1 MKALHTS
8 DWHLG
13 RTLLQRRSRDGEF
26 DAVLAEITAIADTAQ
41 PDLIVHSGDLFD
53 SYRPA
58 HKDVLRAMRCLNDLA
73 RIAPT
78 VVLGGN
84 HDSPELFN
92 LLNYVSTTLRPD
104 ADQDRLQFVHS
115 RGDTDPGTVLDFDS
129 RDGRERIRLAALPYV
144 HPNRYLHLFP
154 GFGTTEGA
162 YAAGLRELQDGL
174 LALLLNGYDPARDV
188 LLFTAHQYVASSVPS
203 YSERMWEAREP
214 YATAADALP
223 QVAYCALGHIHKPQP
238 IGSGR
243 LPARYAGSPLQMD
256 FGESEETKSVT
267 VVDAAPGRRTLITP
281 HTLHSG
287 RRLARFD
294 GTLEELADSA
304 AQYTDVYLKAVIRS
318 DEPIPRLGARVAELV
333 PDAIVVEVEE
343 ECAATRATVLTGA
356 DAADDGQL
364 DVTAA
369 FSAYLAGT
377 RTPGQSADEV
387 VSAFASLLNTPDT
400 VLSPSPAESL
410 LAEAITSPW
419 TSAASGGTE
428 TAS

>member
-13 RTLLQRRSRDGEF
+13 RTLQRRSRDDEF
-26 DAVLAEITAIADTAQ
+26 DAVPAEITAIAESVQ

-58 HKDVLRAMRCLNDLA
+58 HKDVLRALRCLNAFA

-84 HDSPELFN
+84 HDSPELFD
-92 LLNYVSTTLRPD
+92 LLNYVAALRPD
-104 ADQDRLQFVHS
+104 ADQHRLRFIHS
-115 RGDTDPGTVLDFDS
+115 RGDTDPGAVLDFDS
-129 RDGRERIRLAALPYV
+129 RDGHQRIRLAALPYV

-162 YAAGLRELQDGL
+162 YAAGLRELQEGL
-174 LALLLNGYDPARDV
+174 LARLRDGYDPERDV
-188 LLFTAHQYVASSVPS
+188 LLFTAHQYVASAVPAQ
-203 YSERMWEAREP
+203 SERMWEVREP
-214 YATAADALP
+214 YATDADALP

-238 IGSGR
+238 VGAGR

-267 VVDAAPGRRTLITP
+267 VVEAGPGRRTLITP

-287 RRLARFD
+287 RRLARFH
-294 GTLEELADSA
+294 GTLEELGVDA
-304 AQYTDVYLKAVIRS
+304 AQYTGVYLKAVIRS
-318 DEPIPRLGARVAELV
+318 DEPVPRLGDRVAELV
-333 PDAIVVEVEE
+333 PQAIVVDVEE
-343 ECAATRATVLTGA
+343 DCAATRASVLTGA
-356 DAADDGQL
+356 DAADDSKL
-364 DVTAA
+364 DITAV
-369 FSAYLAGT
+369 FSAYLAEAG
-377 RTPGQSADEV
+377 TPGQSADEV
-387 VSAFASLLNTPDT
+387 VAAFADLLNTPDAT
-400 VLSPSPAESL
+400 SAPSPAEQL
-410 LAEAITSPW
+410 LAEALATSW
-419 TSAASGGTE
+419 TGAARGRTE

>member
-13 RTLLQRRSRDGEF
+13 RALGRRSRDEEF
-26 DAVLAEITAIADTAQ
+26 DAVLAEITAIADSMR

-53 SYRPA
+53 TYRPA
-58 HKDVLRAMRCLNDLA
+58 HKDILRAMRCLDGLA

-84 HDSPELFN
+84 HDSPELFD
-92 LLNYVSTTLRPD
+92 LLAYVCTLRSD
-104 ADQDRLQFVHS
+104 ADQGRLHFVHS
-115 RGDTDPGTVLDFDS
+115 RGDTEPGTVLDFDS
-129 RDGRERIRLAALPYV
+129 RDGHERIRLAALPYV

-162 YAAGLRELQDGL
+162 YAAGLRELQDAL
-174 LALLLNGYDPARDV
+174 LARLLDGYDPGRDV
-188 LLFTAHQYVASSVPS
+188 LLFTGHQYVAGAVPS

-214 YATAADALP
+214 YAAAADALP

-238 IGSGR
+238 VGSGH

-267 VVDAAPGRRTLITP
+267 VVDAAPGRRTLTTP

-294 GTLEELADSA
+294 GTLEELGVAA
-304 AQYTDVYLKAVIRS
+304 AQYTGAYLKAVIRT
-318 DEPIPRLGARVAELV
+318 DEPIPRLGERIADLV
-333 PDAIVVEVEE
+333 PDAVLVDFEE
-343 ECAATRATVLTGA
+343 ECAATRATVLTSA

-369 FSAYLAGT
+369 FSAYLAGAG
-377 RTPGQSADEV
+377 TPGQHADEV
-387 VSAFASLLNTPDT
+387 VAAFADLLNTPDS
-400 VLSPSPAESL
+400 VPPPSPAEHL
-410 LAEAITSPW
+410 LAEAIATPW
-419 TSAASGGTE
+419 TSAAHGGTE
-428 TAS
+428 TTS

>member
-13 RTLLQRRSRDGEF
+13 RTMARRSRDEEF
-26 DAVLAEITAIADTAQ
+26 DAVLAEITAIAEREQ

-58 HKDVLRAMRCLNDLA
+58 HKDILRAMRCLDALA

-84 HDSPELFN
+84 HDSPELFD
-92 LLNYVSTTLRPD
+92 LLNYVCTLRPD
-104 ADQDRLQFVHS
+104 ADQGRLQFVHS
-115 RGDTDPGTVLDFDS
+115 RGDTDPGTVLNFDS

-162 YAAGLRELQDGL
+162 YAAGLRELQEGL
-174 LALLLNGYDPARDV
+174 LTRLHDGYEPGRDV
-188 LLFTAHQYVASSVPS
+188 LLFTAHQFVASAVPGQ
-203 YSERMWEAREP
+203 SERMWEVREP
-214 YATAADALP
+214 YATDPDALP

-238 IGSGR
+238 VGSGR

-267 VVDAAPGRRTLITP
+267 VVEAAAGRRTLITP

-287 RRLARFD
+287 RRLARFH
-294 GTLEELADSA
+294 GTLEELRTDA
-304 AQYTDVYLKAVIRS
+304 AQYSGVYLKAVIRS
-318 DEPIPRLGARVAELV
+318 DEPVPRLGDKVAELV
-333 PDAIVVEVEE
+333 PEAVLVEVEE
-343 ECAATRATVLTGA
+343 DCTATRATVLTDA
-356 DAADDGQL
+356 DAAEHEAL
-364 DVTAA
+364 DITAA
-369 FSAYLAGT
+369 FSAYLADPG
-377 RTPGQSADEV
+377 TPGQSADEV
-387 VSAFASLLNTPDT
+387 VAAFAGLLNASDS
-400 VLSPSPAESL
+400 VLPASPAEQL
-410 LAEAITSPW
+410 LSEALATPW
-419 TSAASGGTE
+419 TSAAHGTTE
-428 TAS
+428 AAS

>member
-13 RTLLQRRSRDGEF
+13 RTLQRRSRDAEF
-26 DAVLAEITAIADTAQ
+26 DAVLAEITAIAERVQ

-58 HKDVLRAMRCLNDLA
+58 HKDVLRAMRCLNGLA

-84 HDSPELFN
+84 HDSPELFD
-92 LLNYVSTTLRPD
+92 LLNYVCTLRPD
-104 ADQDRLQFVHS
+104 ADQGRLRFVHS
-115 RGDTDPGTVLDFDS
+115 RGDSDPGTVLDFDS
-129 RDGRERIRLAALPYV
+129 RDGHERIRLAALPYV

-174 LALLLNGYDPARDV
+174 LTRLRDGYDPGRDV
-188 LLFTAHQYVASSVPS
+188 LLFTAHQYVASAVPAQ
-203 YSERMWEAREP
+203 SERMWEVREP
-214 YATAADALP
+214 YATDPDALP

-238 IGSGR
+238 VGTGR

-256 FGESEETKSVT
+256 FGESGETKSVT
-267 VVDAAPGRRTLITP
+267 VVEAEPGRRTLITP

-287 RRLARFD
+287 RRLEHFQ
-294 GTLEELADSA
+294 GTLDELQADA
-304 AQYTDVYLKAVIRS
+304 ARYSGVYLKAVIHS
-318 DEPIPRLGARVAELV
+318 DEPILQLGDKVADLV
-333 PDAIVVEVEE
+333 PEAVLVAVEE
-343 ECAATRATVLTGA
+343 NCAATRASVLTGA
-356 DAADDGQL
+356 DAADDSQL
-364 DVTAA
+364 DVTAV
-369 FSAYLAGT
+369 FSSYLAETG
-377 RTPGQSADEV
+377 TPGQRADEV
-387 VSAFASLLNTPDT
+387 VASFANLLSAPDPVPPACAAEQLL
-400 VLSPSPAESL
+400 SKA
-410 LAEAITSPW
+410 LASPW
-419 TSAASGGTE
+419 TDAARGGTE

>member
-13 RTLLQRRSRDGEF
+13 RTLQRRSRDEEF
-26 DAVLAEITAIADTAQ
+26 DAVLAEITAIAESVQ

-53 SYRPA
+53 TYRPA
-58 HKDVLRAMRCLNDLA
+58 HKDILRAVRCLYGLS

-84 HDSPELFN
+84 HDSPELFD
-92 LLNYVSTTLRPD
+92 LLGYLCTLRPD
-104 ADQDRLQFVHS
+104 ADQGRLRFVHG
-115 RGDTDPGTVLDFDS
+115 RGDTEPGTVLDFDS

-154 GFGTTEGA
+154 GFGTTDGA

-174 LALLLNGYDPARDV
+174 LTRLLDGHDPDRDV
-188 LLFTAHQYVASSVPS
+188 LLFTAHQYVGSSVPS

-238 IGSGR
+238 VGSGR

-287 RRLARFD
+287 RRLARFA
-294 GTLEELADSA
+294 GTLEELGASA
-304 AQYTDVYLKAVIRS
+304 AQYRGVYLKTVIRS
-318 DEPIPRLGARVAELV
+318 EEPIARLGERVAELV
-333 PDAIVVEVEE
+333 PDAIVVDVEE
-343 ECAATRATVLTGA
+343 DCAATRATVMTGA
-356 DAADDGQL
+356 DATGEDQL

-369 FSAYLAGT
+369 FSAYLADAG
-377 RTPGQSADEV
+377 TPGQNADEV
-387 VSAFASLLNTPDT
+387 VTAFTGLLNATDSAVPH
-400 VLSPSPAESL
+400 SPAERL
-410 LAEAITSPW
+410 LAEAIASPW
-419 TSAASGGTE
+419 TSAAQDATE